1 MTGKGI
7 KEQTL
12 SILLTIIFILNT
24 WNEILLDVQV
34 IKYLS
39 TLEIMH
45 KLEYS
50 IDYRHKILFFIN
62 TEISNIA
69 MKVNPKVLLYLRVVY

>member
-1 MTGKGI
+1 MTGNKRTNP
-7 KEQTL
+7 KYTFDDYL
-12 SILLTIIFILNT
+12 YFTNT

-50 IDYRHKILFFIN
+50 IIDILK
-62 TEISNIA
+62 NII
-69 MKVNPKVLLYLRVVY
+69 LYKY